1 MKVADRVKTMAVNE
15 LYDAAHGKGGATGH
29 DDSLATAA
37 VWAEVATEEL
47 KRRGFNLPG
56 PVQQDVQE
64 QDQAKLL
71 VPASADAHFIAM
83 SASKDAG
90 RIITHLWIIF
100 VLLPVVLGILFA
112 ILK

>member
-1 MKVADRVKTMAVNE
+1 MSTVGDRVKRMSADE

-29 DDSLATAA
+29 DDSLATVT
-37 VWAEVATEEL
+37 VWAEAATEEL
-47 KRRGFNLPG
+47 KRRGFN
-56 PVQQDVQE
+56 
-64 QDQAKLL
+64 
-71 VPASADAHFIAM
+71 VPTNPMPANQVIPAEISADAHFIAM

-90 RIITHLWIIF
+90 RIIKHLWIIF